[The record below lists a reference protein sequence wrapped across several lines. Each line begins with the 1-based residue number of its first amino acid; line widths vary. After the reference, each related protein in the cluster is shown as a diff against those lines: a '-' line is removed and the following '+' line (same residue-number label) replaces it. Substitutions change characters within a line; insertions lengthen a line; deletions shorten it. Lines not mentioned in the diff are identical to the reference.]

1 MITSLSAEIL
11 NKYPG
16 ACSRKY
22 GIDALL
28 PKREV
33 KAGYRTNFF
42 FCIFTDRDEVE
53 VYKNAPKKKKKER
66 G

>member
-11 NKYPG
+11 DKYPG

-22 GIDALL
+22 GIDVLL

-33 KAGYRTNFF
+33 KAGYWTSSFF
-42 FCIFTDRDEVE
+42 AFLQTET
-53 VYKNAPKKKKKER
+53 K
-66 G
+66 